1 MPAPSVSNPLIRLT
15 KMFSSLVCFR
25 SVPGLEESPVLGS
38 SRLVASTIML
48 SALLSVVAVHQ
59 VHAQNDPDAPI
70 NSTWSGEVEVSPSTL
85 KIREGE
91 TISYAIRLSEQPA
104 ADGWWVRIHVN
115 GTVYI
120 DGNQDNSEG
129 IGIRWVP
136 SVGWPFDQEEG
147 KEDSDPTQWRNV
159 SITAFQDN
167 DDDKDEFVT
176 ITHEVWDE
184 KSNCPERL
192 HGVAPVEVQVTDD
205 ESASTEVA
213 LSVNPMTVSEGAGGR
228 TVAVKAALN
237 GAARL
242 GSTPVNVAVGKRG
255 DSATEG
261 TDYETVDDLT
271 VTIPE
276 GLTSATERFT
286 LTPTDDD
293 VVESDKTVTVS
304 GTTRASGITTV
315 NPATLTITDDDV
327 PPDSIEL
334 SVSPDS
340 VAENAGQTDIMVTAA
355 FPQGST
361 ILSTPTVVNVTLTAA
376 TAQTADF
383 TPVQPFNLTIPASA
397 RSGTATFQFTPNDDT
412 SMEGSETVTVSGT
425 TSGIT
430 TINPATLTIIDNDA
444 PPDTIELSVSPD
456 SVAENAGQTDI
467 MVTAAFP
474 QGSTTLSTPT
484 VVNVTLTAATAQ
496 TADFTPVQPFN
507 LTIPASAGSGTATFQ
522 FTPNDDT
529 SMEGSE
535 TVTVSGTTSGITT
548 INPATLTI
556 IDNDTPNNPP
566 TGQPRI
572 TGTARVGQTLTAVT
586 TDIQDANGLGDF
598 AYQWKADETNIA
610 EAMDSSYRLTNNE
623 VGKRITVTVSFTDGI
638 GTEEA
643 VTSQPT
649 DAIREAVTPP
659 PPPPPPVLTVAF
671 DLASYST
678 TEGGDPVTLR
688 VTLNRTSNQNLTIP
702 ITVMPQGATEAD
714 DYTVSGL
721 TDGTLSFASGDL
733 SKTFM
738 IVANEDTDSD
748 DETIEFGFGTL
759 LEGVSQ
765 GETATA
771 TLTITDDDAPPDTI
785 ELSVSPDSV
794 AENAG
799 ETDIM
804 VTAAFPQGSATL
816 STPTVV
822 NVTLTAATAQTA
834 DFTPVQPFNVTIPAS
849 AASGTATFQFTP
861 NDDTSMEGPETVT
874 VSGTTTVSG
883 ITTINPATLTITD
896 DDVPPDTIE
905 LRVSPDSVAENAGET
920 DIMVTAAFPQG
931 SATLS
936 TPTVVNVTLAAATAQ
951 TADFT
956 PVQPF
961 NLTIPASAAS
971 GTATFQFTPNDD
983 TSMEGPETV
992 TVSGTTTAS
1001 GITTINPA
1009 TLTITDDDVPPDT
1022 IELRVSPNSVAENA
1036 GETDIMVTAA
1046 FPQGSAT
1053 LSTPTVVNVTLAAAT
1068 AQTADFTPVQPFNL
1082 TIPAS
1087 AASGTATFQ
1096 FTPNDD
1102 TSMEGPET
1110 VTVSGTTTA
1119 SGITTINP
1127 ATLTI
1132 TDDDTPNNPP
1142 TGQPRIT
1149 GTPQVGQTLT
1159 AVTTDIQDADGLGDF
1174 AYQWKADGTNIA
1186 EAMDSSYRLTN
1197 NEVGKRITVTVSFTD
1212 GIGTEEAVTS
1222 QPTAAVRDAVTP
1234 PRQALTVAFD
1244 LASYSTTE
1252 GGDPVTV
1259 KVSLNRTSDQDL
1271 TIPITVMPQGETEA
1285 DGYTV
1290 SGLTDGTLSF
1300 APGDLSKTFMIA
1312 ANEDTDS
1319 DDETIE
1325 LGFGTLPEGVSK
1337 GETAT
1342 ATLTITDD
1350 DFPPA
1355 LTVAFD
1361 LASYSTTEGGDPVT
1375 VKVSLNRASDRDITI
1390 PITVIPQGETEADDY
1405 TVSGLTDGT
1414 LSFAPGDLSKTF
1426 MIAAN
1431 EDTDSNDETIELGFG
1446 TLPEGVSQGETAT
1459 ATLTIV
1465 DADLPELAVSFAR
1478 AEHTIAEGGDPASI
1492 NVNIS
1497 PAADRRVEVPLVV
1510 TPQGGATSQD
1520 YGGVPA
1526 SIVFEV
1532 GATVVTFQ
1540 VTAPADQEDDPGKS
1554 IVLGFGD
1561 LPEAVSE
1568 GDPSETTVKFT
1579 QQRSAEQFSA
1589 SLKILLAVTARS
1601 VGDSAQ
1607 TAIQSRFQHKR
1618 QLMRNRLS
1626 ARGPNT
1632 GGSLSAGQTGSNGSG
1647 LSRAGALNHMPEADR
1662 FGFAPPRLAEG
1673 AGPSMGSIRPGS
1685 LHNSLAPDYGI
1696 APTQAAYGH
1705 VTLQRT
1711 STADTT
1717 LVARQF
1723 SGIRARQPIFSQASF
1738 NLQMGESTR
1747 GNDGSGSVALWVQGD
1762 LQNFNGNITRG
1773 GMGYRGVMGAAHVGL
1788 DFYNSE
1794 QMLVGLSF
1802 MRSFARIN
1810 YNADGVHGMF
1820 RNGMNTAHP
1829 YLYWQPNE
1837 RFSTWVI
1844 GGLGRGEVDV
1854 NEPRRAHDL
1863 ASDFRMFSGGMR
1875 SVLAERGNTE
1885 VGVVVDSFTARL
1897 GTNASKDIESVSGQV
1912 SRTRMMLEMVH
1923 DKPLEAGRSLNIKA
1937 ELGYRHDA
1945 GDADRG
1951 SGAEAGFRLG
1961 YLDAAGGL
1969 DIAWHG
1975 RMLLVRESDYRD
1987 LGVGMQ
1993 VSWDSGEK
2001 RRGLQLSMMSS
2012 RGNDGGGRTTLW
2024 NNSALVTR
2032 PMGSGYMSNASQ
2044 TSTSSEVA
2052 YGMDIFGG
2060 RGLLTPYSRLQLA
2073 GYGRDLRVGTEFS
2086 LLSRGLPAQ
2095 PAKFQL
2101 EGIRRET
2108 PNRMIDLG
2116 MMLGISIPF

>member
-1 MPAPSVSNPLIRLT
+1 
-15 KMFSSLVCFR
+15 
-25 SVPGLEESPVLGS
+25 
-38 SRLVASTIML
+38 ML
-48 SALLSVVAVHQ
+48 LALLSGVAMHQ
-59 VHAQNDPDAPI
+59 VHAQNNAPI
-70 NSTWSGEVEVSPSTL
+70 FNWQGEVQVSTSTL
-85 KIREGE
+85 TIREGE
-91 TISYAIRLSEQPA
+91 TLSYNIRLSEQPA

-115 GTVYI
+115 GVVYYA
-120 DGNQDNSEG
+120 GNHDNSEG

-136 SVGWPFDQEEG
+136 SVGWEFNQDRDPVDNPG
-147 KEDSDPTQWRNV
+147 PTQWRNV
-159 SITAFQDN
+159 HITAFQD

-184 KSNCPERL
+184 KSNCPPSL

-205 ESASTEVA
+205 ETASTGVA
-213 LSVNPMTVSEGAGGR
+213 LSVNPMTVSEGAGGT
-228 TVAVKAALN
+228 TVTVRAALN

-242 GSTPVNVAVGKRG
+242 GSTPVKVAVGKAG

-286 LTPTDDD
+286 LTPTDDV

-304 GTTRASGITTV
+304 GTTAASGITAV

-327 PPDSIEL
+327 PPDTIEL
-334 SVSPDS
+334 RVSPDS
-340 VAENAGQTDIMVTAA
+340 VAENAGATGIMVTAA
-355 FPQGST
+355 FPQGSAT
-361 ILSTPTVVNVTLTAA
+361 LSTPTVVNVALAAATAQTADFTPVQPFNLTIPASARSGTATFQFTPNDDTSMEGSETVTVSGTTSGITTINPATLTIIDNDAPPDTIELSVNPDRVAENAGATGIMVTAAFPQGSAILSTPTVVNVTLTAA

-430 TINPATLTIIDNDA
+430 TINPATLTIIDD
-444 PPDTIELSVSPD
+444 
-456 SVAENAGQTDI
+456 
-467 MVTAAFP
+467 
-474 QGSTTLSTPT
+474 
-484 VVNVTLTAATAQ
+484 
-496 TADFTPVQPFN
+496 
-507 LTIPASAGSGTATFQ
+507 
-522 FTPNDDT
+522 
-529 SMEGSE
+529 
-535 TVTVSGTTSGITT
+535 
-548 INPATLTI
+548 
-556 IDNDTPNNPP
+556 DTPNNPP

-586 TDIQDANGLGDF
+586 TDIQDADGLGDF
-598 AYQWKADETNIA
+598 AYQWKADGTKIA
-610 EAMDSSYRLTNNE
+610 GAMDSSYRLTNNE

-638 GTEEA
+638 GTEET
-643 VTSQPT
+643 VTSLPT
-649 DAIREAVTPP
+649 DAVREAVTPP

-721 TDGTLSFASGDL
+721 TDGTLSFAPGDL

-748 DETIEFGFGTL
+748 DETIELGFGTL

-765 GETATA
+765 GVMATA
-771 TLTITDDDAPPDTI
+771 TLTIIDDDAPPDTI

-816 STPTVV
+816 S
-822 NVTLTAATAQTA
+822 
-834 DFTPVQPFNVTIPAS
+834 S
-849 AASGTATFQFTP
+849 
-861 NDDTSMEGPETVT
+861 
-874 VSGTTTVSG
+874 
-883 ITTINPATLTITD
+883 
-896 DDVPPDTIE
+896 
-905 LRVSPDSVAENAGET
+905 
-920 DIMVTAAFPQG
+920 
-931 SATLS
+931 
-936 TPTVVNVTLAAATAQ
+936 PTVVNVTLAAATAQ

-961 NLTIPASAAS
+961 NVTIPASAGS

-983 TSMEGPETV
+983 TSMEGSETV
-992 TVSGTTTAS
+992 TVSGTTT
-1001 GITTINPA
+1001 
-1009 TLTITDDDVPPDT
+1009 V
-1022 IELRVSPNSVAENA
+1022 
-1036 GETDIMVTAA
+1036 
-1046 FPQGSAT
+1046 
-1053 LSTPTVVNVTLAAAT
+1053 
-1068 AQTADFTPVQPFNL
+1068 
-1082 TIPAS
+1082 
-1087 AASGTATFQ
+1087 
-1096 FTPNDD
+1096 
-1102 TSMEGPET
+1102 
-1110 VTVSGTTTA
+1110 

-1174 AYQWKADGTNIA
+1174 VYQWKADGTNIA
-1186 EAMDSSYRLTN
+1186 GAMDSSYRLTN

-1222 QPTAAVRDAVTP
+1222 QPTAAVRDAVTL
-1234 PRQALTVAFD
+1234 PRQALMVAFD
-1244 LASYSTTE
+1244 PASYSTTE

-1259 KVSLNRTSDQDL
+1259 KVSLNRASDRDI
-1271 TIPITVMPQGETEA
+1271 TIPIAVMPQGETEA
-1285 DGYTV
+1285 DDYTV

-1325 LGFGTLPEGVSK
+1325 LGFGTLPEGVSQ

-1350 DFPPA
+1350 DVPPA

-1375 VKVSLNRASDRDITI
+1375 VRVSLNRTSNQDLTI
-1390 PITVIPQGETEADDY
+1390 PITLMPQGATEADDYTVSGLTDGTLSFASGDRSKTFMIAANEDTDSDDETIELGFGTLPEGVSKGETATATLTITDDDVPPALTVAFDLASYSTTEGGDPVTLKVMLNRTSDQDLTIPITLMPQGATEADDY

-1414 LSFAPGDLSKTF
+1414 LSFAPGDLSKSF
-1426 MIAAN
+1426 MIVAN
-1431 EDTDSNDETIELGFG
+1431 EDTDSDDETIELGFG
-1446 TLPEGVSQGETAT
+1446 TLPEGVSKGETAT

-1540 VTAPADQEDDPGKS
+1540 VTAPADQEDDPGES

-1685 LHNSLAPDYGI
+1685 LHNSLAPNYGI

-1773 GMGYRGVMGAAHVGL
+1773 GMDYRGVMGAAHVGL

-1875 SVLAERGNTE
+1875 SVLAKRGNTE
-1885 VGVVVDSFTARL
+1885 VGVVLDSFTARL
-1897 GTNASKDIESVSGQV
+1897 GTKAWKDIENVSGQA

-1923 DKPLEAGRSLNIKA
+1923 DKPLEAERSLSIKA

-1969 DIAWHG
+1969 GIASHG

-1987 LGVGMQ
+1987 LGLGMQ

-2044 TSTSSEVA
+2044 TSASSEVA

-2101 EGIRRET
+2101 EWIRRET

>member
-48 SALLSVVAVHQ
+48 LALLSGVAMHQ
-59 VHAQNDPDAPI
+59 VHAQNNAPI
-70 NSTWSGEVEVSPSTL
+70 FNWQGEVQVSTSTL
-85 KIREGE
+85 TIREGE
-91 TISYAIRLSEQPA
+91 TLSYNIRLSEQPA

-115 GTVYI
+115 GVVYYA
-120 DGNQDNSEG
+120 GNHDNSEG

-136 SVGWPFDQEEG
+136 SVGWEFNQDRDPVDNPG
-147 KEDSDPTQWRNV
+147 PTQWRNV
-159 SITAFQDN
+159 HITAFQD

-184 KSNCPERL
+184 KSNCPPSL

-205 ESASTEVA
+205 ETASTGVA
-213 LSVNPMTVSEGAGGR
+213 LSVNPMTVSEGAGGT
-228 TVAVKAALN
+228 TVTVRAALN

-242 GSTPVNVAVGKRG
+242 GSTPVKVAVGKAG

-286 LTPTDDD
+286 LTPTDDV

-304 GTTRASGITTV
+304 GTAAASGITTV

-327 PPDSIEL
+327 PPDTIEL
-334 SVSPDS
+334 RVSPDS
-340 VAENAGQTDIMVTAA
+340 VAENAGATGIMVTAA
-355 FPQGST
+355 FPQGSA
-361 ILSTPTVVNVTLTAA
+361 ILSTPTVVNVTLAAA

-430 TINPATLTIIDNDA
+430 TINPATLTIID
-444 PPDTIELSVSPD
+444 
-456 SVAENAGQTDI
+456 
-467 MVTAAFP
+467 
-474 QGSTTLSTPT
+474 
-484 VVNVTLTAATAQ
+484 
-496 TADFTPVQPFN
+496 
-507 LTIPASAGSGTATFQ
+507 
-522 FTPNDDT
+522 
-529 SMEGSE
+529 
-535 TVTVSGTTSGITT
+535 
-548 INPATLTI
+548 
-556 IDNDTPNNPP
+556 
-566 TGQPRI
+566 
-572 TGTARVGQTLTAVT
+572 
-586 TDIQDANGLGDF
+586 
-598 AYQWKADETNIA
+598 
-610 EAMDSSYRLTNNE
+610 
-623 VGKRITVTVSFTDGI
+623 
-638 GTEEA
+638 
-643 VTSQPT
+643 
-649 DAIREAVTPP
+649 
-659 PPPPPPVLTVAF
+659 
-671 DLASYST
+671 
-678 TEGGDPVTLR
+678 
-688 VTLNRTSNQNLTIP
+688 
-702 ITVMPQGATEAD
+702 
-714 DYTVSGL
+714 
-721 TDGTLSFASGDL
+721 
-733 SKTFM
+733 
-738 IVANEDTDSD
+738 
-748 DETIEFGFGTL
+748 
-759 LEGVSQ
+759 
-765 GETATA
+765 
-771 TLTITDDDAPPDTI
+771 DDAPPDTI

-816 STPTVV
+816 S
-822 NVTLTAATAQTA
+822 
-834 DFTPVQPFNVTIPAS
+834 S
-849 AASGTATFQFTP
+849 
-861 NDDTSMEGPETVT
+861 
-874 VSGTTTVSG
+874 
-883 ITTINPATLTITD
+883 
-896 DDVPPDTIE
+896 
-905 LRVSPDSVAENAGET
+905 
-920 DIMVTAAFPQG
+920 
-931 SATLS
+931 
-936 TPTVVNVTLAAATAQ
+936 PTVVNVTLAAATAQ

-961 NLTIPASAAS
+961 NVTIPASAGS

-983 TSMEGPETV
+983 TSMEGSETV
-992 TVSGTTTAS
+992 TVSGTTTVS
-1001 GITTINPA
+1001 GITTI
-1009 TLTITDDDVPPDT
+1009 
-1022 IELRVSPNSVAENA
+1022 S
-1036 GETDIMVTAA
+1036 
-1046 FPQGSAT
+1046 
-1053 LSTPTVVNVTLAAAT
+1053 
-1068 AQTADFTPVQPFNL
+1068 
-1082 TIPAS
+1082 
-1087 AASGTATFQ
+1087 
-1096 FTPNDD
+1096 
-1102 TSMEGPET
+1102 
-1110 VTVSGTTTA
+1110 
-1119 SGITTINP
+1119 P

-1174 AYQWKADGTNIA
+1174 VYQWKADGTNIA
-1186 EAMDSSYRLTN
+1186 GAMDSSYRLTN

-1222 QPTAAVRDAVTP
+1222 QPTAAVRDAVTL

-1244 LASYSTTE
+1244 
-1252 GGDPVTV
+1252 P
-1259 KVSLNRTSDQDL
+1259 
-1271 TIPITVMPQGETEA
+1271 
-1285 DGYTV
+1285 
-1290 SGLTDGTLSF
+1290 
-1300 APGDLSKTFMIA
+1300 
-1312 ANEDTDS
+1312 
-1319 DDETIE
+1319 
-1325 LGFGTLPEGVSK
+1325 
-1337 GETAT
+1337 
-1342 ATLTITDD
+1342 
-1350 DFPPA
+1350 
-1355 LTVAFD
+1355 
-1361 LASYSTTEGGDPVT
+1361 ASYSTTEGGDPVT

-1390 PITVIPQGETEADDY
+1390 PITVMPQGETEADDY

-1431 EDTDSNDETIELGFG
+1431 EDTDSDDETIGLGFGTLPEGVSQGETATATLTITDDDVQPALTVAFDLASYSTTEGGDPVTVRVSLNRTSNQDLTIPITLMPQGATEADDYTVSGLTDGTLSFASGDRSKTFMIGANEDTDSDDETIELGFG
-1446 TLPEGVSQGETAT
+1446 TLPEGVSKGETATATLTITDDDVPPALTVAFDLASYSTTEGGDPVTLKVMLNRTSDQDLTIPITLMPQGATEADDYTVSGLTDGTLNFAPGDLSKTFMIVANEDTDSDDETIELGFGKLPEGVSKGETAT

-1540 VTAPADQEDDPGKS
+1540 VTAPADQEDDPGES

-1773 GMGYRGVMGAAHVGL
+1773 GMDYRGVMGAAHVGL

-1844 GGLGRGEVDV
+1844 GGLGRGEVNV

-1875 SVLAERGNTE
+1875 SVLAKRGNTE
-1885 VGVVVDSFTARL
+1885 VGVVLDSFTARL
-1897 GTNASKDIESVSGQV
+1897 GTKAWKDIENVSGQA

-1923 DKPLEAGRSLNIKA
+1923 DKPLEAERSLSIKA

-1969 DIAWHG
+1969 GIASHG

-1987 LGVGMQ
+1987 LGLGMQ

-2101 EGIRRET
+2101 EWIRRET

>member
-1 MPAPSVSNPLIRLT
+1 MHLVNPLIRLT
-15 KMFSSLVCFR
+15 KMFSSLVCYR
-25 SVPGLEESPVLGS
+25 SVPGLEESPVLGFP
-38 SRLVASTIML
+38 RLVASTIML
-48 SALLSVVAVHQ
+48 SALLSGVAMHQ
-59 VHAQNDPDAPI
+59 VHAQNN
-70 NSTWSGEVEVSPSTL
+70 NSICEQETPPEICSWGGEVQVSTSTL
-85 KIREGE
+85 TIREGE
-91 TISYAIRLSEQPA
+91 TISYAIRLSEQPS

-115 GTVYI
+115 GVVYI
-120 DGNQDNSEG
+120 NGNHGNSEG

-136 SVGWPFDQEEG
+136 SVGWQFDREEG

-159 SITAFQDN
+159 HIQAFQDN

-176 ITHEVWDE
+176 ITHEVSDE
-184 KSNCPERL
+184 NFQCPPSL
-192 HGVAPVEVQVTDD
+192 HGVAPVKVQVTDD

-213 LSVNPMTVSEGAGGR
+213 LSVNPMTVSEGAGGT
-228 TVAVKAALN
+228 TVTVRAALN
-237 GAARL
+237 GAPRL
-242 GSTPVNVAVGKRG
+242 GSTPVKVAVGRTR

-304 GTTRASGITTV
+304 GTTTASGITTV

-327 PPDSIEL
+327 PPDTIEL
-334 SVSPDS
+334 KVSPSS
-340 VAENAGQTDIMVTAA
+340 VAENAGETDIMVTAA

-361 ILSTPTVVNVTLTAA
+361 TLSTPTVVNVTLAAA

-383 TPVQPFNLTIPASA
+383 TPVQPFNVTIPASA

-425 TSGIT
+425 TTASGIT
-430 TINPATLTIIDNDA
+430 TVNPDTLTIIDNDA
-444 PPDTIELSVSPD
+444 PPDTIELSVNPAR
-456 SVAENAGQTDI
+456 VAENAGATGI

-474 QGSTTLSTPT
+474 LGSATLSTPT
-484 VVNVTLTAATAQ
+484 VVNVTLAAATAQ

-507 LTIPASAGSGTATFQ
+507 VTIPASARSGTATFQ

-535 TVTVSGTTSGITT
+535 TVTVSGTTTASGITT

-556 IDNDTPNNPP
+556 IDDDTPNNPP
-566 TGQPRI
+566 AGQPRI
-572 TGTARVGQTLTAVT
+572 TGTPQVGQTLTAVT
-586 TDIQDANGLGDF
+586 TDIQDADGLGDF

-638 GTEEA
+638 GTEET

-649 DAIREAVTPP
+649 AAVREAVTPRS
-659 PPPPPPVLTVAF
+659 PPPPPVLTVAF

-678 TEGGDPVTLR
+678 TEGGDSVTLR
-688 VTLNRTSNQNLTIP
+688 VALNRTSNQDLTIP

-721 TDGTLSFASGDL
+721 TDGALSFAPEDL

-748 DETIEFGFGTL
+748 DETIELGFGTL
-759 LEGVSQ
+759 PEGVSK
-765 GETATA
+765 GEMATA
-771 TLTITDDDAPPDTI
+771 TLTII
-785 ELSVSPDSV
+785 
-794 AENAG
+794 
-799 ETDIM
+799 
-804 VTAAFPQGSATL
+804 
-816 STPTVV
+816 
-822 NVTLTAATAQTA
+822 
-834 DFTPVQPFNVTIPAS
+834 
-849 AASGTATFQFTP
+849 
-861 NDDTSMEGPETVT
+861 
-874 VSGTTTVSG
+874 
-883 ITTINPATLTITD
+883 
-896 DDVPPDTIE
+896 
-905 LRVSPDSVAENAGET
+905 
-920 DIMVTAAFPQG
+920 
-931 SATLS
+931 
-936 TPTVVNVTLAAATAQ
+936 
-951 TADFT
+951 
-956 PVQPF
+956 
-961 NLTIPASAAS
+961 
-971 GTATFQFTPNDD
+971 
-983 TSMEGPETV
+983 
-992 TVSGTTTAS
+992 
-1001 GITTINPA
+1001 
-1009 TLTITDDDVPPDT
+1009 
-1022 IELRVSPNSVAENA
+1022 
-1036 GETDIMVTAA
+1036 
-1046 FPQGSAT
+1046 
-1053 LSTPTVVNVTLAAAT
+1053 
-1068 AQTADFTPVQPFNL
+1068 
-1082 TIPAS
+1082 
-1087 AASGTATFQ
+1087 
-1096 FTPNDD
+1096 
-1102 TSMEGPET
+1102 
-1110 VTVSGTTTA
+1110 
-1119 SGITTINP
+1119 
-1127 ATLTI
+1127 
-1132 TDDDTPNNPP
+1132 DDDTPNNPP
-1142 TGQPRIT
+1142 AGQPRIT

-1174 AYQWKADGTNIA
+1174 AYQWKADETNIA

-1212 GIGTEEAVTS
+1212 GIGTEETVTS
-1222 QPTAAVRDAVTP
+1222 QPTAAVRDAVTRP
-1234 PRQALTVAFD
+1234 PPPPPPVLTVAFD

-1252 GGDPVTV
+1252 GGDPVTLRV
-1259 KVSLNRTSDQDL
+1259 ALNRTSNQDL
-1271 TIPITVMPQGETEA
+1271 TIPITVMPQGATEA
-1285 DGYTV
+1285 DDYTV
-1290 SGLTDGTLSF
+1290 SGLTDGALSF
-1300 APGDLSKTFMIA
+1300 APEDLSKTFMIV

-1337 GETAT
+1337 GE
-1342 ATLTITDD
+1342 
-1350 DFPPA
+1350 
-1355 LTVAFD
+1355 
-1361 LASYSTTEGGDPVT
+1361 
-1375 VKVSLNRASDRDITI
+1375 
-1390 PITVIPQGETEADDY
+1390 
-1405 TVSGLTDGT
+1405 
-1414 LSFAPGDLSKTF
+1414 
-1426 MIAAN
+1426 M
-1431 EDTDSNDETIELGFG
+1431 
-1446 TLPEGVSQGETAT
+1446 AT

-1465 DADLPELAVSFAR
+1465 DAGPSALTVSFAR
-1478 AEHTIAEGGDPASI
+1478 AEYTIAEGGEPSSI

-1510 TPQGGATSQD
+1510 TTQGGATSQD
-1520 YGGVPA
+1520 YDGVPA

-1540 VTAPADQEDDPGKS
+1540 VTASADQEDDPGKS

-1589 SLKILLAVTARS
+1589 SMKILLAVTARS
-1601 VGDSAQ
+1601 VADSAQ
-1607 TAIQSRFQHKR
+1607 TAIQSRFQRKR
-1618 QLMRNRLS
+1618 QLMRNRQS

-1632 GGSLSAGQTGSNGSG
+1632 GGSLSAGLAGRNGSG
-1647 LSRAGALNHMPEADR
+1647 LSRAGALNHMPEVDR

-1673 AGPSMGSIRPGS
+1673 AGPSMGSTRSGS

-1696 APTQAAYGH
+1696 APTQAAYGYD
-1705 VTLQRT
+1705 TLQRT
-1711 STADTT
+1711 STTDPSLGA
-1717 LVARQF
+1717 LQF
-1723 SGIRARQPIFSQASF
+1723 SGIRARQPVLSQASF
-1738 NLQMGESTR
+1738 NLQMGESPR

-1762 LQNFNGNITRG
+1762 LQDFTGNITRG
-1773 GMGYRGVMGAAHVGL
+1773 GMDYRGVMGAVHVGL
-1788 DFYNSE
+1788 DLYNSE
-1794 QMLVGLSF
+1794 QMLVGFSF

-1837 RFSTWVI
+1837 RFSAWVI

-1854 NEPRRAHDL
+1854 NEPGRSHDL
-1863 ASDFRMFSGGMR
+1863 TSDFRMFSGGMR
-1875 SVLAERGNTE
+1875 SVPAKWGNTE

-1897 GTNASKDIESVSGQV
+1897 GTNASKDIERVSGQV
-1912 SRTRMMLEMVH
+1912 SRTRMMLEIVH
-1923 DKPLEAGRSLNIKA
+1923 DKPLEAGRSLSIKA
-1937 ELGYRHDA
+1937 EFGHRHDA

-1987 LGVGMQ
+1987 FGVGIQ

-2001 RRGLQLSMMSS
+2001 HRGLQLSMMSS
-2012 RGNDGGGRTTLW
+2012 RGHDGGGRTTLW

-2032 PMGSGYMSNASQ
+2032 PMGSGYMPNASQ

-2060 RGLLTPYSRLQLA
+2060 WGLLTPYSRLQLA
-2073 GYGRDLRVGTEFS
+2073 GYGRDLRVGTELS

>member
-48 SALLSVVAVHQ
+48 LALLSGVAMHQ
-59 VHAQNDPDAPI
+59 VHAQNNAPI
-70 NSTWSGEVEVSPSTL
+70 FNWQGEVQVSTSTL
-85 KIREGE
+85 TIREGE
-91 TISYAIRLSEQPA
+91 TLSYNIRLSEQPA

-115 GTVYI
+115 GVVYYA
-120 DGNQDNSEG
+120 GNHDNSEG

-136 SVGWPFDQEEG
+136 SVGWEFNQDRDPVDNPG
-147 KEDSDPTQWRNV
+147 PTQWRNV
-159 SITAFQDN
+159 HITAFQD

-184 KSNCPERL
+184 KSNCPPSL

-205 ESASTEVA
+205 ETASTGVA
-213 LSVNPMTVSEGAGGR
+213 LSVNPMTVSEGAGGT
-228 TVAVKAALN
+228 TVTVRAALN

-242 GSTPVNVAVGKRG
+242 GSTPVKVAVGKAG

-286 LTPTDDD
+286 LTPTDDV

-304 GTTRASGITTV
+304 GTTAASGITAV

-327 PPDSIEL
+327 PPDTIEL
-334 SVSPDS
+334 RVSPDS
-340 VAENAGQTDIMVTAA
+340 VAENAGATGIMVTAA
-355 FPQGST
+355 FPQGSAT
-361 ILSTPTVVNVTLTAA
+361 LSTPTVVNVTLAAATAQTADFTPVQPFNVTIPASAGSGTATFQFTPNDDTSMEGSETVTVSGTTTVSGITTINPATLTIIDNDAPPDTIELSVNPDRVAENAGATGIMVTAAFPQGSAILSTPTVVNVTLTAA

-430 TINPATLTIIDNDA
+430 TINPATLTIIDD
-444 PPDTIELSVSPD
+444 
-456 SVAENAGQTDI
+456 
-467 MVTAAFP
+467 
-474 QGSTTLSTPT
+474 
-484 VVNVTLTAATAQ
+484 
-496 TADFTPVQPFN
+496 
-507 LTIPASAGSGTATFQ
+507 
-522 FTPNDDT
+522 
-529 SMEGSE
+529 
-535 TVTVSGTTSGITT
+535 
-548 INPATLTI
+548 
-556 IDNDTPNNPP
+556 DTPNNPP

-586 TDIQDANGLGDF
+586 TDIQDADGLGDF
-598 AYQWKADETNIA
+598 AYQWKADGTNIA
-610 EAMDSSYRLTNNE
+610 GAMDSSYRLTNNE

-638 GTEEA
+638 GTEET
-643 VTSQPT
+643 VTSLPT
-649 DAIREAVTPP
+649 DAVREAVTPP

-721 TDGTLSFASGDL
+721 TDGTLSFAPGDL

-748 DETIEFGFGTL
+748 DETIELGFGTL

-765 GETATA
+765 GVMATA
-771 TLTITDDDAPPDTI
+771 TLTIIDDDAPPDTI

-816 STPTVV
+816 S
-822 NVTLTAATAQTA
+822 
-834 DFTPVQPFNVTIPAS
+834 S
-849 AASGTATFQFTP
+849 
-861 NDDTSMEGPETVT
+861 
-874 VSGTTTVSG
+874 
-883 ITTINPATLTITD
+883 
-896 DDVPPDTIE
+896 
-905 LRVSPDSVAENAGET
+905 
-920 DIMVTAAFPQG
+920 
-931 SATLS
+931 
-936 TPTVVNVTLAAATAQ
+936 PTVVNVTLAAATAQ

-961 NLTIPASAAS
+961 NVTIPASAGS

-983 TSMEGPETV
+983 TSMEGSETV
-992 TVSGTTTAS
+992 TVSGTTT
-1001 GITTINPA
+1001 
-1009 TLTITDDDVPPDT
+1009 V
-1022 IELRVSPNSVAENA
+1022 
-1036 GETDIMVTAA
+1036 
-1046 FPQGSAT
+1046 
-1053 LSTPTVVNVTLAAAT
+1053 
-1068 AQTADFTPVQPFNL
+1068 
-1082 TIPAS
+1082 
-1087 AASGTATFQ
+1087 
-1096 FTPNDD
+1096 
-1102 TSMEGPET
+1102 
-1110 VTVSGTTTA
+1110 

-1174 AYQWKADGTNIA
+1174 VYQWKADGTNIA
-1186 EAMDSSYRLTN
+1186 GAMDSSYRLTN

-1222 QPTAAVRDAVTP
+1222 QPTAAVRDAVTL

-1244 LASYSTTE
+1244 PASYSTTE

-1259 KVSLNRTSDQDL
+1259 KVSLNRASDRDI
-1271 TIPITVMPQGETEA
+1271 TIPITVMPQGATEA
-1285 DGYTV
+1285 DDYTV

-1325 LGFGTLPEGVSK
+1325 LGFGTLPEGVSQ

-1350 DFPPA
+1350 DVPPA

-1375 VKVSLNRASDRDITI
+1375 VRVSLNRTSNQDLTI
-1390 PITVIPQGETEADDY
+1390 PITLMPQGATEADDY

-1414 LSFAPGDLSKTF
+1414 LNFAPGDLSKTF
-1426 MIAAN
+1426 MIVAN
-1431 EDTDSNDETIELGFG
+1431 EDTDSDDETIELGFG
-1446 TLPEGVSQGETAT
+1446 TLPEGVSKGETAT

-1520 YGGVPA
+1520 YGGVLA

-1540 VTAPADQEDDPGKS
+1540 VTAPADQEDDPGES

-1618 QLMRNRLS
+1618 QLMRNRPS

-1685 LHNSLAPDYGI
+1685 LHNSLASDYGI

-1773 GMGYRGVMGAAHVGL
+1773 GMDYRGVMGAAHVGL

-1875 SVLAERGNTE
+1875 SVLAKRGNTD
-1885 VGVVVDSFTARL
+1885 VGVVLDSFTARL
-1897 GTNASKDIESVSGQV
+1897 GTKAWKDIENVSGQA

-1923 DKPLEAGRSLNIKA
+1923 DKPLEAERSLSIKA

-1969 DIAWHG
+1969 GIASHG

-1987 LGVGMQ
+1987 LGLGMQ

-2101 EGIRRET
+2101 EWIRRET

>member
-48 SALLSVVAVHQ
+48 LALLSGVAMHQ
-59 VHAQNDPDAPI
+59 VHAQNNAPI
-70 NSTWSGEVEVSPSTL
+70 FNWQGEVQVSTSTL
-85 KIREGE
+85 TIREGE
-91 TISYAIRLSEQPA
+91 TLSYNIRLSEQPA

-115 GTVYI
+115 GVVYYA
-120 DGNQDNSEG
+120 GNHDNSEG

-136 SVGWPFDQEEG
+136 SVGWEFNQDRDPVDNPG
-147 KEDSDPTQWRNV
+147 PTQWRTV
-159 SITAFQDN
+159 HVTAFQD

-184 KSNCPERL
+184 KSNCPPSL

-205 ESASTEVA
+205 ETASTGVA
-213 LSVNPMTVSEGAGGR
+213 LSVNPMTVSEGAGGT
-228 TVAVKAALN
+228 TVTVRAALN

-242 GSTPVNVAVGKRG
+242 GSTPVKVAVGKAG

-286 LTPTDDD
+286 LTPTDDV

-304 GTTRASGITTV
+304 GTTAASGITTV

-327 PPDSIEL
+327 PPDTIEL
-334 SVSPDS
+334 RVSPDS
-340 VAENAGQTDIMVTAA
+340 VAENAGATGIMVTAA
-355 FPQGST
+355 FPQGSAT
-361 ILSTPTVVNVTLTAA
+361 LSTPTVVNVTLAAATAQTADFTPVQPFNLTIPASARSGTATFQFTPNDDTSMEGSETVTVSGTALGITTINPATLTIIDNDAPPDTIELSVNPDRVAENAGATGIMVTAAFPQGSAILSTPTVVNVTLTAA

-430 TINPATLTIIDNDA
+430 TINPATLTIIDD
-444 PPDTIELSVSPD
+444 
-456 SVAENAGQTDI
+456 
-467 MVTAAFP
+467 
-474 QGSTTLSTPT
+474 
-484 VVNVTLTAATAQ
+484 
-496 TADFTPVQPFN
+496 
-507 LTIPASAGSGTATFQ
+507 
-522 FTPNDDT
+522 
-529 SMEGSE
+529 
-535 TVTVSGTTSGITT
+535 
-548 INPATLTI
+548 
-556 IDNDTPNNPP
+556 DTPNNPP

-586 TDIQDANGLGDF
+586 TDIQDADGLGDF
-598 AYQWKADETNIA
+598 AYQWKADGTNIA
-610 EAMDSSYRLTNNE
+610 GAMDSSYRLTNNE

-638 GTEEA
+638 GTEET
-643 VTSQPT
+643 VTSLPT
-649 DAIREAVTPP
+649 DAVREAVTPP

-721 TDGTLSFASGDL
+721 TDGTLSFAPGDL

-748 DETIEFGFGTL
+748 DETIELGFGTL

-765 GETATA
+765 GVMATA
-771 TLTITDDDAPPDTI
+771 TLTIIDDDAPPDTI

-816 STPTVV
+816 S
-822 NVTLTAATAQTA
+822 
-834 DFTPVQPFNVTIPAS
+834 S
-849 AASGTATFQFTP
+849 
-861 NDDTSMEGPETVT
+861 
-874 VSGTTTVSG
+874 
-883 ITTINPATLTITD
+883 
-896 DDVPPDTIE
+896 
-905 LRVSPDSVAENAGET
+905 
-920 DIMVTAAFPQG
+920 
-931 SATLS
+931 
-936 TPTVVNVTLAAATAQ
+936 PTVVNVTLAAATAQ

-961 NLTIPASAAS
+961 NVTIPASAGS

-983 TSMEGPETV
+983 TSMEGSETV
-992 TVSGTTTAS
+992 TVSGTTT
-1001 GITTINPA
+1001 
-1009 TLTITDDDVPPDT
+1009 V
-1022 IELRVSPNSVAENA
+1022 
-1036 GETDIMVTAA
+1036 
-1046 FPQGSAT
+1046 
-1053 LSTPTVVNVTLAAAT
+1053 
-1068 AQTADFTPVQPFNL
+1068 
-1082 TIPAS
+1082 
-1087 AASGTATFQ
+1087 
-1096 FTPNDD
+1096 
-1102 TSMEGPET
+1102 
-1110 VTVSGTTTA
+1110 

-1174 AYQWKADGTNIA
+1174 VYQWKADGTNIA
-1186 EAMDSSYRLTN
+1186 GAMDSSYRLTN

-1222 QPTAAVRDAVTP
+1222 QPTAAVRDAVTL

-1244 LASYSTTE
+1244 PASYSTTE

-1259 KVSLNRTSDQDL
+1259 KVSLNRASDRDI
-1271 TIPITVMPQGETEA
+1271 TIPITVMPQGATEA
-1285 DGYTV
+1285 DDYTV

-1325 LGFGTLPEGVSK
+1325 LGFGTLPEGVSQ

-1342 ATLTITDD
+1342 TTLTITDD
-1350 DFPPA
+1350 DVPPA

-1361 LASYSTTEGGDPVT
+1361 PASYSTTEGGDPVT

-1390 PITVIPQGETEADDY
+1390 PITVMPQGATEADDY

-1431 EDTDSNDETIELGFG
+1431 EDTDSDDETIELGFG
-1446 TLPEGVSQGETAT
+1446 TLPEGVSQGETATATLTITDDDVPPALTVAFDLASYSTTEGGDPVTVRVSLNRTSNQDLTIPITLMPQGATEADDYTVSGLTDGTLTFAPGDLSKTFMIVANEDTDSDDETIELGFGTLPEGVSKGETAT

-1540 VTAPADQEDDPGKS
+1540 VTAPADQEDDPGES

-1773 GMGYRGVMGAAHVGL
+1773 GMDYRGVMGAAHVGL

-1875 SVLAERGNTE
+1875 SVLAKRGNTE
-1885 VGVVVDSFTARL
+1885 VGVVLDSFTARL
-1897 GTNASKDIESVSGQV
+1897 GTKAWKDIENVSGQA

-1923 DKPLEAGRSLNIKA
+1923 DKPLEAERSLSIKA

-1969 DIAWHG
+1969 GIASHG

-1987 LGVGMQ
+1987 LGLGMQ

-2101 EGIRRET
+2101 EWIRRET

>member
-1 MPAPSVSNPLIRLT
+1 MHLVNPLIRLT
-15 KMFSSLVCFR
+15 KMFSSLVCYR
-25 SVPGLEESPVLGS
+25 SVPGLEESPVLGFP
-38 SRLVASTIML
+38 RLVASTIML
-48 SALLSVVAVHQ
+48 SALLSGVAMHQ
-59 VHAQNDPDAPI
+59 VHAQNN
-70 NSTWSGEVEVSPSTL
+70 NSICEQETPPEICSWGGEVQVSTSTL
-85 KIREGE
+85 TIREGE
-91 TISYAIRLSEQPA
+91 TISYAIRLSEQPS

-115 GTVYI
+115 GVVYI
-120 DGNQDNSEG
+120 NGNHGNSEG

-136 SVGWPFDQEEG
+136 SVGWQFDREEG

-159 SITAFQDN
+159 HIQAFQDN

-176 ITHEVWDE
+176 ITHEVSDE
-184 KSNCPERL
+184 NFQCPPSL
-192 HGVAPVEVQVTDD
+192 HGVAPVKVQVTDD

-213 LSVNPMTVSEGAGGR
+213 LSVNPMTVSEGAGGT
-228 TVAVKAALN
+228 TVTVRAALN
-237 GAARL
+237 GAPRL
-242 GSTPVNVAVGKRG
+242 GSTPVKVAVGRTR

-304 GTTRASGITTV
+304 GTTTASGITTV

-327 PPDSIEL
+327 PPDTIEL
-334 SVSPDS
+334 KVSPSS
-340 VAENAGQTDIMVTAA
+340 VAENAGETDIMVTAA

-361 ILSTPTVVNVTLTAA
+361 TLSTPTVVNVTLAAA

-383 TPVQPFNLTIPASA
+383 TPVQPFNVTIPASA

-425 TSGIT
+425 TTASGIT
-430 TINPATLTIIDNDA
+430 TVNPDTLTIIDNDA
-444 PPDTIELSVSPD
+444 PPDTIELSVNPAR
-456 SVAENAGQTDI
+456 VAENAGATGI

-474 QGSTTLSTPT
+474 LGSATLSTPT
-484 VVNVTLTAATAQ
+484 VVNVTLAAATAQ

-507 LTIPASAGSGTATFQ
+507 VTIPASARSGTATFQ

-535 TVTVSGTTSGITT
+535 TVTVSGTTTASGITT

-556 IDNDTPNNPP
+556 IDDDTPNNPP
-566 TGQPRI
+566 AGQPRI
-572 TGTARVGQTLTAVT
+572 TGTPQVGQTLTAVT
-586 TDIQDANGLGDF
+586 TDIQDADGLGDF

-638 GTEEA
+638 GTEET

-649 DAIREAVTPP
+649 AAVREAVTRRS
-659 PPPPPPVLTVAF
+659 PPPPPVLTVAF

-688 VTLNRTSNQNLTIP
+688 VALNRTSNQDLTIP

-721 TDGTLSFASGDL
+721 TDGALSFAPEDL

-748 DETIEFGFGTL
+748 DETIELGFGTL
-759 LEGVSQ
+759 PEGVSK
-765 GETATA
+765 GEMAT
-771 TLTITDDDAPPDTI
+771 
-785 ELSVSPDSV
+785 
-794 AENAG
+794 
-799 ETDIM
+799 
-804 VTAAFPQGSATL
+804 
-816 STPTVV
+816 
-822 NVTLTAATAQTA
+822 
-834 DFTPVQPFNVTIPAS
+834 
-849 AASGTATFQFTP
+849 
-861 NDDTSMEGPETVT
+861 
-874 VSGTTTVSG
+874 
-883 ITTINPATLTITD
+883 
-896 DDVPPDTIE
+896 
-905 LRVSPDSVAENAGET
+905 
-920 DIMVTAAFPQG
+920 
-931 SATLS
+931 
-936 TPTVVNVTLAAATAQ
+936 
-951 TADFT
+951 
-956 PVQPF
+956 
-961 NLTIPASAAS
+961 
-971 GTATFQFTPNDD
+971 
-983 TSMEGPETV
+983 
-992 TVSGTTTAS
+992 
-1001 GITTINPA
+1001 
-1009 TLTITDDDVPPDT
+1009 
-1022 IELRVSPNSVAENA
+1022 
-1036 GETDIMVTAA
+1036 
-1046 FPQGSAT
+1046 
-1053 LSTPTVVNVTLAAAT
+1053 
-1068 AQTADFTPVQPFNL
+1068 
-1082 TIPAS
+1082 
-1087 AASGTATFQ
+1087 
-1096 FTPNDD
+1096 
-1102 TSMEGPET
+1102 
-1110 VTVSGTTTA
+1110 
-1119 SGITTINP
+1119 

-1142 TGQPRIT
+1142 AGQPRIT

-1174 AYQWKADGTNIA
+1174 AYQWKADETNIA

-1212 GIGTEEAVTS
+1212 GIGTEETVTS
-1222 QPTAAVRDAVTP
+1222 QPTAAVREAVTRP
-1234 PRQALTVAFD
+1234 PPPPPPVLTVAFD

-1252 GGDPVTV
+1252 GGDPVTLRV
-1259 KVSLNRTSDQDL
+1259 ALNRTSNQDL
-1271 TIPITVMPQGETEA
+1271 TIPITVMPQGATEA
-1285 DGYTV
+1285 DDYTV
-1290 SGLTDGTLSF
+1290 SGLTDGALSF
-1300 APGDLSKTFMIA
+1300 APEDLSKTFMIV

-1337 GETAT
+1337 GE
-1342 ATLTITDD
+1342 
-1350 DFPPA
+1350 
-1355 LTVAFD
+1355 
-1361 LASYSTTEGGDPVT
+1361 
-1375 VKVSLNRASDRDITI
+1375 
-1390 PITVIPQGETEADDY
+1390 
-1405 TVSGLTDGT
+1405 
-1414 LSFAPGDLSKTF
+1414 
-1426 MIAAN
+1426 M
-1431 EDTDSNDETIELGFG
+1431 
-1446 TLPEGVSQGETAT
+1446 AT

-1465 DADLPELAVSFAR
+1465 DAGPSALTVSFAR
-1478 AEHTIAEGGDPASI
+1478 AEYTIAEGGEPSSI

-1510 TPQGGATSQD
+1510 TTQGGATSQD
-1520 YGGVPA
+1520 YDGVPA

-1532 GATVVTFQ
+1532 GATAVTFQ
-1540 VTAPADQEDDPGKS
+1540 VTASADQEDDPGKS

-1589 SLKILLAVTARS
+1589 SMKILLAVTARS
-1601 VGDSAQ
+1601 VADSAQ
-1607 TAIQSRFQHKR
+1607 TAIQSRFQRKR
-1618 QLMRNRLS
+1618 QLMRNRQS

-1632 GGSLSAGQTGSNGSG
+1632 GGSLSAGLAGRNGSG
-1647 LSRAGALNHMPEADR
+1647 LSRAGALNHMPEVDR

-1673 AGPSMGSIRPGS
+1673 AGPSMGSTRSGS

-1696 APTQAAYGH
+1696 APTQAAYGYD
-1705 VTLQRT
+1705 TLQRT
-1711 STADTT
+1711 STTDPSLGA
-1717 LVARQF
+1717 LQF
-1723 SGIRARQPIFSQASF
+1723 SGIRARQPVLSQASF
-1738 NLQMGESTR
+1738 NLQMGESPR

-1762 LQNFNGNITRG
+1762 LQDFTGNITRG
-1773 GMGYRGVMGAAHVGL
+1773 GMDYRGVMGAVHVGL
-1788 DFYNSE
+1788 DLYNSE
-1794 QMLVGLSF
+1794 QMLVGFSF

-1837 RFSTWVI
+1837 RFSAWVI

-1854 NEPRRAHDL
+1854 NEPGRSHDL
-1863 ASDFRMFSGGMR
+1863 TSDFRMFSGGMR
-1875 SVLAERGNTE
+1875 SVPAKWGNTE

-1897 GTNASKDIESVSGQV
+1897 GTNASKDIERVSGQV
-1912 SRTRMMLEMVH
+1912 SRTRMMLEIVH
-1923 DKPLEAGRSLNIKA
+1923 DKPLEAGRSLSIKA
-1937 ELGYRHDA
+1937 EFGHRHDA

-1987 LGVGMQ
+1987 FGVGIQ

-2001 RRGLQLSMMSS
+2001 HRGLQLSMMSS
-2012 RGNDGGGRTTLW
+2012 RGHDGGGRTTLW

-2032 PMGSGYMSNASQ
+2032 PMGSGYMPNASQ

-2060 RGLLTPYSRLQLA
+2060 WGLLTPYSRLQLA
-2073 GYGRDLRVGTEFS
+2073 GYGRDLRVGTELS